1 LKELA
6 NIAKEIPLDMTEC
19 KAAYSDLIHLIAAI
33 KTLSNPI
40 TFLYH
45 VEKDIIVNG
54 V

>member
-1 LKELA
+1 V
-6 NIAKEIPLDMTEC
+6 C
-19 KAAYSDLIHLIAAI
+19 KAEISDLKHLVAAI
-33 KTLSNPI
+33 KTMSNPI